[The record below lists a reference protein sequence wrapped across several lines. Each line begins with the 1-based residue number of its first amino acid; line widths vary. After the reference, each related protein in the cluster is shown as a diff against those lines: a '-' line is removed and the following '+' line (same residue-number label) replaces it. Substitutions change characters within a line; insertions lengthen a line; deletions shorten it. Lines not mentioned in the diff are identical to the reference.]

1 VTRHRL
7 AIAISSAVAACFLAV
22 GLSAAGYGPLP
33 RQDANEA
40 PSALGEAALGEAAA
54 VADMDMEPEV
64 VYVQP
69 APNRKTVVVTQRART
84 AETASRG
91 TVQPRSRSIGGD
103 DDDRDDHERE
113 RHDDDDDERHEDRD
127 RDEDDDRERDDD

>member
-1 VTRHRL
+1 MTRHRL

-33 RQDANEA
+33 RQDANEG
-40 PSALGEAALGEAAA
+40 PSALGEAALGE
-54 VADMDMEPEV
+54 VAISDDQATEPEV
-64 VYVQP
+64 VYVKP
-69 APNRKTVVVTQRART
+69 APKRKTVVVTRRAST
-84 AETASRG
+84 SETASRG

-103 DDDRDDHERE
+103 DDDHDEDEYE

-127 RDEDDDRERDDD
+127 RDEGEHERDDD